1 PRALLSTFS
10 FSMIRRP
17 PQSTLFPYTT
27 LFRSQHGLG
36 HAHRQLDVDV
46 VALAGEHRMR
56 PDRDLDQGIA
66 GGAARSA
73 SLALALEA
81 QRAAVLRA
89 SGDGDLDHAPA
100 IQLQALLAAL
110 RRGEEVDLEAVAA
123 VGAAPRLARPGAP
136 GAGGLAPQVFEAELG
151 LAAAG
156 RTAEA
161 APEGAAEHLA
171 EDAFRRALRI
181 ACELEP
187 AKGLPRPSFGVDLA
201 AIILG
206 PLHRVG
212 QKIVGLAHFLEA
224 LLRPCASR
232 VAI

>member
-1 PRALLSTFS
+1 
-10 FSMIRRP
+10 
-17 PQSTLFPYTT
+17 
-27 LFRSQHGLG
+27 
-36 HAHRQLDVDV
+36 
-46 VALAGEHRMR
+46 MR
-56 PDRDLDQGIA
+56 PDRDLDQGVA
-66 GGAARSA
+66 GGAARGA
-73 SLALALEA
+73 SLALALQA

-89 SGDGDLDHAPA
+89 CRDGDLHRAPA

-110 RRGEEVDLEAVAA
+110 SRGEEVDLEAVAA

-232 VAI
+232 VAIRMQHLGELTVGLLDRGLIGAARHVQGAVRIHLDADSGAKASIFAIAR